1 MLTGASRTLVK
12 DAKRKLYN
20 SYYIENY
27 VINTKKSKKKV
38 SFYKNNYLF

>member
-1 MLTGASRTLVK
+1 MLTGTPGALVK

-20 SYYIENY
+20 SYCIENY